1 MNLFFLCLKI
11 FCARIIDV
19 SMGTIRT
26 VYIVKE
32 KRLIATLIA
41 FFEVLIWFEIA
52 RESLNTEIT
61 SIFIPISYAAGYAMG
76 TFIGTFLSSRFVK
89 GHLTLNIISNKIK
102 EKDISFLKEQGYG
115 ISTINVDNDKKMLIM
130 EVDKKNLRHL
140 QDLILSIDKK
150 AFIIINETKYVH
162 NGYLK

>member
-61 SIFIPISYAAGYAMG
+61 SIFISISYAAGYAMG

>member
-1 MNLFFLCLKI
+1 MIKMNLLFLCFKI
-11 FCARIIDV
+11 FCARIVDV
-19 SMGTIRT
+19 SLGTVRT
-26 VYIVKE
+26 VYIIKE
-32 KRLIATLIA
+32 KRLIATIIA

-115 ISTINVDNDKKMLIM
+115 ISTINVDNDKQMLIM

-140 QDLILSIDKK
+140 QDLILSIDK
-150 AFIIINETKYVH
+150 
-162 NGYLK
+162 